1 MKYENY
7 ENNEINNLHT
17 ENRDADG
24 VVIPTNALDFMM
36 KQYLGTLEPIDYVL
50 SKYEVNVGLSDDG
63 IRTLQ
68 SYLLDMRSYIDTDTM
83 NEDGGY
89 DDDPRETQILKG
101 FKMLLALYDVMNRD
115 VINQRNK
122 TQEKL

>member
-1 MKYENY
+1 MKYKHF

-24 VVIPTNALDFMM
+24 VVIPTNALDSMM
-36 KQYLGTLEPIDYVL
+36 ERYLGTLEPIDYVL
-50 SKYEVNVGLSDDG
+50 SEHEVNISDDG

-89 DDDPRETQILKG
+89 DDDPREENILKG
-101 FKMLLALYDVMNRD
+101 FQMLLALYDVMNRN
-115 VINQRNK
+115 ILGK
-122 TQEKL
+122 